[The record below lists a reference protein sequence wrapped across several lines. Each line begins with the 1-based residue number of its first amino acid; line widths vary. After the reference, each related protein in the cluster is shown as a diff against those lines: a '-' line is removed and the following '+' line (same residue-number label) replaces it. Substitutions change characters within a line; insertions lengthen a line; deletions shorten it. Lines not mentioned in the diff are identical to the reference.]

1 MIKLTQLQKYTM
13 TKAIRISNKLH
24 KDIKR
29 EANERDMTIQEVA
42 EERLT

>member
-1 MIKLTQLQKYTM
+1 MIKLTQLQNYTM

-24 KDIKR
+24 REIKRAAMDKDI
-29 EANERDMTIQEVA
+29 TIQEEA

>member
-1 MIKLTQLQKYTM
+1 M

-42 EERLT
+42 EERLS

>member
-1 MIKLTQLQKYTM
+1 MIKLTQLQNIIM

>member
-1 MIKLTQLQKYTM
+1 MIKLTQLQNTIM

>member
-1 MIKLTQLQKYTM
+1 MIKLTQLQNIIM

-29 EANERDMTIQEVA
+29 EANEREMTIQEVA
-42 EERLT
+42 EERLS